1 MKENIDISEFDSF
14 FKQQLEGASST
25 PPAGVWEAVSSSM
38 ASTTSAVV
46 VAKTAI
52 WVKIG
57 IVAVAAAIITAAVY
71 ISNSSTN
78 EVTAKQPSS
87 AFSAKQNVEVETVT
101 SPLNSDKQLPIVIKE
116 NKGKSVTNN
125 PEKNKKDAEMGT
137 PEQPVIIEMNSN
149 NTQGNIVFSPDPEV
163 LKQAEKSMGS
173 TSYNETHIK
182 KDSVVKPI
190 ESKNDSYSNK
200 GIDSSFVFIPDVVTP
215 NGDGLNDA
223 YLIDIKGEESVR
235 IIIRDMRNFKVF
247 ETTNKY
253 TAWNCVM
260 PNGEL
265 FSEGTYYV
273 TVIYKFPNSPS
284 KTKVITLKLIR

>member
-25 PPAGVWEAVSSSM
+25 PPAGVWEAVSSSI

-57 IVAVAAAIITAAVY
+57 IVAVVAASITAVVY
-71 ISNSSTN
+71 IANSSTN
-78 EVTAKQPSS
+78 AVPAKQSS
-87 AFSAKQNVEVETVT
+87 SAKQNTEVETVK
-101 SPLNSDKQLPIVIKE
+101 SPVNSEEQLPIAVKE
-116 NKGKSVTNN
+116 HKVKSVNLH
-125 PEKNKKDAEMGT
+125 PETNKKEAEIVA
-137 PEQPVIIEMNSN
+137 PEQTVKTEISN
-149 NTQGNIVFSPDPEV
+149 NNTPGNIVFSPDPEV
-163 LKQAEKSMGS
+163 LKQAEKSMVNAS
-173 TSYNETHIK
+173 NSETLIK
-182 KDSVVKPI
+182 KDSVVKPL
-190 ESKNDSYSNK
+190 EPKNDSYSNK
-200 GIDSSFVFIPDVVTP
+200 GIDSSFIFIPDVVTP

-235 IIIRDMRNFKVF
+235 IIIRDIRNFKVF

-273 TVIYKFPNSPS
+273 TVIYKFPNLPQ
-284 KTKVITLKLIR
+284 KTKAVTLKLIR